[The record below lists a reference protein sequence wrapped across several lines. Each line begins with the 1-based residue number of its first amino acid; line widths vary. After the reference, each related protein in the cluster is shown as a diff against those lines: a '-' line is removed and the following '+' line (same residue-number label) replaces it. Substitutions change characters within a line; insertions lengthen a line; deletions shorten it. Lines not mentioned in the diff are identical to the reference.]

1 LLHTAADVA
10 YARREQ
16 GLLLNYPEAAAV
28 LTSRVLESVQD
39 GRRVTNPMEDD
50 RHVLTRDQVMEGVH
64 EMLPVSRPA

>member
-1 LLHTAADVA
+1 MSSA
-10 YARREQ
+10 
-16 GLLLNYPEAAAV
+16 AAAV